1 MGSLSLALFVSFR
14 RESLLVRIDPGRNAS
29 ETTDIKPLQPFV
41 YYGRY
46 HPRRVRRQYSFVDR
60 MNDDDTMASLF
71 SLVPFD
77 RIGATIGRI
86 LGTTLKEIIS
96 PEIGKN
102 LMDLVENQAPGL
114 FNSFFTRI
122 YTPNRLPARSSSSS
136 FLGRTDLSASS
147 RNAGPPLSNTSASLL
162 INAMRRAG
170 SK

>member
-1 MGSLSLALFVSFR
+1 MVLLRSFR
-14 RESLLVRIDPGRNAS
+14 SESLLVGVDPGRNAS
-29 ETTDIKPLQPFV
+29 ETTDVKPLQPFV

-46 HPRRVRRQYSFVDR
+46 HPRRVRRQYQFVDR
-60 MNDDDTMASLF
+60 TSDDDTMASLL
-71 SLVPFD
+71 SIVPFD

-102 LMDLVENQAPGL
+102 LIDLVENQAPGL
-114 FNSFFTRI
+114 FTSFFTRI
-122 YTPNRLPARSSSSS
+122 YAPNRLPPRSAS
-136 FLGRTDLSASS
+136 FLGRTDPSASS
-147 RNAGPPLSNTSASLL
+147 SNASPPLSNNSASLL